1 MLTYSRSRE
10 PEIVPEQAIP
20 GIIVGMKNRL
30 EAVNMIEKT
39 GGVALGALLDKK
51 RRYDL

>member
-1 MLTYSRSRE
+1 VLTYSRSRE

-30 EAVNMIEKT
+30 DAVNKIEKT
-39 GGVALGALLDKK
+39 GGLHLELC
-51 RRYDL
+51 